1 MHTKWISPKTIIGSV
16 ATGDYFF
23 PRQDVVEEIWEELDK
38 GNFVILAAPR
48 RVGKSSI
55 LKDLE
60 KKPKDGY
67 KVKFENI
74 QSLTS
79 ENEFYQKIYK
89 IFLSC
94 LDKSAVTEV
103 TKWLKKYMSNKDIK
117 LTTSGIELKN
127 NTSTFNYKNEIELL
141 LNDLEGFDECVV
153 ILLDELPEVLHNLYK
168 KEKKEEAISIL
179 KQLRNWR
186 QKGYQKLRFVIT
198 GSIGIHYVVQAI
210 EGRNAD
216 LNDLKKVNCPALD
229 TQIATDYIEWAT
241 KDATIKYSKE
251 LQDYFKEKIKSYFT
265 PFFINIL
272 LEQVDKNAKK
282 KKKTEITIQDID
294 QAFTEVV
301 KQNDHFLDWKKRLS
315 DYMPADDFAFVN
327 EILIHISHND
337 SITVQKIYDKSSKH
351 NKKDSYMEL
360 INDLENDGYILEHNN
375 VYTFI
380 SPYLKAFWSRN
391 NPIYNED

>member
-1 MHTKWISPKTIIGSV
+1 MNTKWISPKTIIGSV

-60 KKPKDGY
+60 KKPKNGY

-79 ENEFYQKIYK
+79 ENEFYQKIYS

-94 LDKSAVTEV
+94 LEKSATKAVT
-103 TKWLKKYMSNKDIK
+103 TWLKKYLTNKDIK
-117 LTTSGIELKN
+117 LTTSGIELKS
-127 NTSTFNYKNEIELL
+127 NTSTFNYKEEIELL
-141 LNDLEGFDECVV
+141 LNELEEFDECVV

-168 KEKKEEAISIL
+168 KGKTEEAISIL

-229 TQIATDYIEWAT
+229 AQIATDYIAWAT
-241 KDATIKYSKE
+241 KDATIQYNTE
-251 LQDYFKEKIKSYFT
+251 LKKHFKESIKSYFT

-282 KKKTEITIQDID
+282 KKKTAITKEDINE
-294 QAFTEVV
+294 AFIEVV
-301 KQNDHFLDWKKRLS
+301 KQNDHFIDWKKRLS

-327 EILIHISHND
+327 EILIHISHKD

-351 NKKDSYMEL
+351 NKKESYMEL
-360 INDLENDGYILEHNN
+360 INDLENDGYIVEHNN

-380 SPYLKAFWSRN
+380 SPYLKAFWNRN